1 MENLFDI
8 EEFSCCVKEVNSCS
22 QNTSSYQAR
31 YNLLHL
37 EEYVCFRAC
46 RRNLV
51 CLQMLI
57 KNLKNAFMKVEN
69 VAF

>member
-1 MENLFDI
+1 MEKLFAFD
-8 EEFSCCVKEVNSCS
+8 EFSCCVKEVNSCS
-22 QNTSSYQAR
+22 QSTSSYQAR

-37 EEYVCFRAC
+37 GHFVFFRAC

-69 VAF
+69 VAL